1 MSRSNE
7 FEYRDLTVKAIRGDA
22 EAFEQLY
29 LRYTNSILYHARR
42 YIRDPL
48 EAEDAAQEAVIEMY
62 RNIGTLKDPNAF
74 VPWMYRLTKFVC
86 LKHVRDLASKRGGQ
100 TAADLDDFVEI
111 LADESTDSDPAKAI
125 VEDERTRTIRA
136 TIGRLPEKQR
146 EAVILFYYEG
156 LSYREIAAAQGT
168 TPSTVSTNIM
178 KAKKKI
184 ALELEPAIALAVT
197 ADMGAKLSGISI
209 PAFQAACK
217 AGVAKSAAAGL
228 GYGTLTGA
236 GKYAAKGLK
245 SLAETGK
252 ALSVCLTT
260 ATVVVI
266 VSAVAVVSTPPE
278 PAPAAEAPAAVT
290 PQAPVADYMPDADIA
305 FLGGDCDCGHVNPK
319 SAALSLSD
327 DTDVTESWEILS
339 GGVAIASGTG
349 TDAGLT
355 DLPDG
360 DYQIRY
366 TVASEDGRKA
376 YSARAFLILSE
387 PFEDGLYL

>member
-7 FEYRDLTVKAIRGDA
+7 FEYRDLAVKAIRGDA

-42 YIRDPL
+42 YINDPV

-100 TAADLDDFVEI
+100 SVADIDDFAEI
-111 LADESTDSDPAKAI
+111 LADENTESDPAKAI
-125 VEDERTRTIRA
+125 VEEERTRAIRA

-178 KAKKKI
+178 KAKRKI
-184 ALELEPAIALAVT
+184 AQELEPAIALAVA
-197 ADMGAKLSGISI
+197 ADAGAKLTGVSI
-209 PAFQAACK
+209 PAFRAACEV
-217 AGVAKSAAAGL
+217 GLAKSAAAGF
-228 GYGTLTGA
+228 GFGSVTAA
-236 GKYAAKGLK
+236 GHYAASGFKAVSPANSFLTVCL
-245 SLAETGK
+245 SAAAAVTILASAT
-252 ALSVCLTT
+252 ALS
-260 ATVVVI
+260 ATPDP
-266 VSAVAVVSTPPE
+266 VAEAPPVAAA
-278 PAPAAEAPAAVT
+278 PQAPAAE
-290 PQAPVADYMPDADIA
+290 YMPDADIS
-305 FLGGDCDCGHVNPK
+305 FLDGDCACGHVNPK
-319 SAALSLSD
+319 SAVLSLPN
-327 DTDVTESWEILS
+327 DTDVSESWEILS
-339 GGVAIASGTG
+339 GGAAVSSGEG
-349 TDAGLT
+349 LEVSLAGLA
-355 DLPDG
+355 DG

-366 TVASEDGRKA
+366 IVVSADGQKA
-376 YSARAFLILSE
+376 YSARAFLVTSE
-387 PFEDGLYL
+387 PIEDALYL